1 MVNVL
6 QDDNGTGGCS
16 TAVRERE
23 FKDWSM
29 HVLQDNKGS
38 VGLSTAVR
46 ERVERLVNVLKD
58 NNGSGG
64 CSTAVTARVEIMV
77 KVHDNSGSRYLNSHI
92 PLVVLS
98 IEY

>member
-1 MVNVL
+1 MFNCRQRKRIERLVNIL
-6 QDDNGTGGCS
+6 QDDNGTGGC
-16 TAVRERE
+16 
-23 FKDWSM
+23 
-29 HVLQDNKGS
+29 
-38 VGLSTAVR
+38 STAVR

-77 KVHDNSGSRYLNSHI
+77 KVHDKSGSRYLNSHI